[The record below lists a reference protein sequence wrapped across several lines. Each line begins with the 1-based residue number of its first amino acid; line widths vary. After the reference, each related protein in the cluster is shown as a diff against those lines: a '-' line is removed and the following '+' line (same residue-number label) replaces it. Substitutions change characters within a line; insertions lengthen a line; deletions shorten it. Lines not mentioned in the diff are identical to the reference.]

1 MSCPITIA
9 MIACHHVKP
18 SAISELPVMYEE
30 IFELTRTPKHKTRK
44 RQYTCDSNRILN
56 LRTVVMERPEPP
68 RPTTSLN
75 RLDVVVD
82 PSVRHGAALVAD
94 LEFSKKRLHW
104 NGYMKEEEK
113 QNSWFRKEEEEEEL

>member
-18 SAISELPVMYEE
+18 SAMSELPVMYEE
-30 IFELTRTPKHKTRK
+30 IFELTRTPKCNPTRIC
-44 RQYTCDSNRILN
+44 QYLWGSSEILS

-75 RLDVVVD
+75 RLDIIVD
-82 PSVRHGAALVAD
+82 PSVRHGAALTVD
-94 LEFSKKRLHW
+94 LEFSENRVHW
-104 NGYMKEEEK
+104 TVSEMVT
-113 QNSWFRKEEEEEEL
+113 